1 MKMTT
6 EECLAAQRA
15 FFESGA
21 TKDYSFRI
29 DALTRLEK
37 AIHQHEDEIN
47 QALRA
52 DLNKSPFETYMCE
65 TGMVLSEISYAKKH
79 LKRWM
84 RKKYVRTP
92 LAQFPSKS
100 FTLSEPYGVVLILA
114 PWNYPLMLALDVL
127 AGAIAAGNCAVIS
140 PSEYAPVTAH
150 VMRSILGEIFPE
162 NYVAVASGCIES
174 NQELLSQRFDY
185 IFFTGSPHVGR
196 IVMQAAAAHMTPVTL
211 ELGGKSPCIVD
222 ETANLKIAARRL
234 AFGKCLNAGQT
245 CVAPDYL
252 LIHESVRDDFLSLLK
267 MEIISM
273 YGEAPLLIRS
283 FPRIISKKH
292 FDRILRL
299 IEDTCVSSD
308 TPDGLRGSGT
318 QEGRGSSNT
327 PDGLR
332 GSGTQEGRGSSNTP
346 DGLRGSGTQD
356 GRGSS
361 ASLHSRPAS
370 IYWGGKGDDVSLKIE
385 PTILTDV
392 TPNSAVMSEEL
403 FAPVLPVLAYRSL
416 DEAVSLIKQYE
427 KPLALYLFTSSRASE
442 EKILSEI
449 SFGGGCINDT
459 IIHLATPHMGFGGVG
474 NSGIG
479 AYHGKKSF
487 ETFSHEKSI
496 LKKSTLID
504 LPIRYQPETPL
515 KNRLLRMFLK

>member
-6 EECLAAQRA
+6 EECLSAQRA

-21 TKDYSFRI
+21 TKDYRFRM
-29 DALTRLEK
+29 DALSRLEK
-37 AIHQHEDEIN
+37 AILDHEDEIN

-65 TGMVLSEISYAKKH
+65 TGMALSEISYAKKH

-84 RKKYVRTP
+84 RKKRVPTP
-92 LAQFPSKS
+92 LAQFPSSS

-150 VMRSILGEIFPE
+150 VIRSILGEVFPE
-162 NYVAVASGCIES
+162 NYVAVASGSIES
-174 NQELLSQRFDY
+174 NQELLAQRFDY

-196 IVMQAAAAHMTPVTL
+196 IVMQAAAVHMTPVTL

-252 LIHESVRDDFLSLLK
+252 LVHESVRDDFLSLLK
-267 MEIISM
+267 KEIISM
-273 YGEAPLLIRS
+273 YGEQPLANPS

-292 FDRILRL
+292 FDRILGL
-299 IEDTCVSSD
+299 IEDSCKS
-308 TPDGLRGSGT
+308 
-318 QEGRGSSNT
+318 
-327 PDGLR
+327 
-332 GSGTQEGRGSSNTP
+332 
-346 DGLRGSGTQD
+346 
-356 GRGSS
+356 
-361 ASLHSRPAS
+361 SRPAS
-370 IYWGGKGDDVSLKIE
+370 IYWGGKGDEISLKIA
-385 PTILTDV
+385 PAILTGV
-392 TPNSAVMSEEL
+392 TPDSPVMSEEL
-403 FAPVLPVLAYRSL
+403 FAPVLPVLTFRTL
-416 DEAVSLIKQYE
+416 DEAISLIRRYE

-442 EKILSEI
+442 ERILSEI

-504 LPIRYQPETPL
+504 LPIRYQPETPW

>member
-21 TKDYSFRI
+21 TKSYQFRMN
-29 DALTRLEK
+29 ALSRLEK
-37 AIHQHEDEIN
+37 SILSHENEIN
-47 QALRA
+47 EALKA
-52 DLNKSPFETYMCE
+52 DLNKSSFETYMCE

-79 LKRWM
+79 LKKWM
-84 RKKYVRTP
+84 RKKRVPTP
-92 LAQFPSKS
+92 LAQFPSRS
-100 FTLSEPYGVVLILA
+100 FTISEPYGVVLILA

-150 VMRSILGEIFPE
+150 VVRTILEEVFDE
-162 NYVAVASGCIES
+162 NYIAVAPGGVEC
-174 NQELLSQRFDY
+174 NQELLSHRFDY
-185 IFFTGSPHVGR
+185 IFFTGSPRIGR
-196 IVMQAAAAHMTPVTL
+196 IVMQAAAVHMTPVTL

-252 LIHESVRDDFLSLLK
+252 LVQESVRDKFISLLK
-267 MEIISM
+267 EEINSM
-273 YGEAPLLIRS
+273 YGEDPLVNPA
-283 FPRIISKKH
+283 FPRIINKKH
-292 FDRILRL
+292 FDRILGL
-299 IEDTCVSSD
+299 MESSD
-308 TPDGLRGSGT
+308 R
-318 QEGRGSSNT
+318 N
-327 PDGLR
+327 
-332 GSGTQEGRGSSNTP
+332 
-346 DGLRGSGTQD
+346 
-356 GRGSS
+356 
-361 ASLHSRPAS
+361 
-370 IYWGGKGDDVSLKIE
+370 GDEISLKIA

-392 TPNSAVMSEEL
+392 TPDSPVMSEEL
-403 FAPVLPVLAYRSL
+403 FAPVLPVLTFRTL
-416 DEAVSLIKQYE
+416 DEAVRLIRRYE
-427 KPLALYLFTSSRASE
+427 KPLALYLFTSSRTAE
-442 EKILSEI
+442 EKILTEI

-479 AYHGKKSF
+479 SYHGKKSF

-504 LPIRYQPETPL
+504 LPIRYQPETPW